1 MLNVKNLVL
10 PFFPVTSWIVYTVWL
25 YLSHCFVLYSLTTFW
40 LKKYLVMHFG
50 MILRSI
56 LFLLLNYYQF
66 SSLDCSL
73 LPSCLHFLS
82 LFKFQFVSCSFLKAE
97 KLFSFRV
104 FIGFIWDSGIQSWR
118 YFILII
124 LLYVTICMSLFWAFN
139 FIGNFSC

>member
-1 MLNVKNLVL
+1 MLNVKPCFAFFFRLLLELCTLYDCIYPSALCCTPSL
-10 PFFPVTSWIVYTVWL
+10 PFGW
-25 YLSHCFVLYSLTTFW
+25 
-40 LKKYLVMHFG
+40 KKYLVMHFG
-50 MILRSI
+50 TFLRSI
-56 LFLLLNYYQF
+56 LFMLLNYYQF
-66 SSLDCSL
+66 SSLDRSL
-73 LPSCLHFLS
+73 QLSCLHFLS

-124 LLYVTICMSLFWAFN
+124 LLYVTICMSLWAFD

>member
-1 MLNVKNLVL
+1 MLNLVL
-10 PFFPVTSWIVYTVWL
+10 PSFPVTSWIVYTVWL
-25 YLSHCFVLYSLTTFW
+25 YLSQCFVLYPFTTFW

-50 MILRSI
+50 TFLRSI
-56 LFLLLNYYQF
+56 LFMLDYYQF
-66 SSLDCSL
+66 SSLDSSL
-73 LPSCLHFLS
+73 LLSCLHFLS

-104 FIGFIWDSGIQSWR
+104 FIGFIWDSSIQSWR

-124 LLYVTICMSLFWAFN
+124 LLYVTICMSLWAFD